1 MLIVY
6 FPSNFDV
13 DNSVD
18 KLKSY
23 TQVKIE
29 IVDKPNKTIYYIGES
44 FEKEGMKVVA
54 TYEDNTKKEITTY
67 YIV

>member
-29 IVDKPNKTIYYIGES
+29 IVDC
-44 FEKEGMKVVA
+44 
-54 TYEDNTKKEITTY
+54 
-67 YIV
+67 